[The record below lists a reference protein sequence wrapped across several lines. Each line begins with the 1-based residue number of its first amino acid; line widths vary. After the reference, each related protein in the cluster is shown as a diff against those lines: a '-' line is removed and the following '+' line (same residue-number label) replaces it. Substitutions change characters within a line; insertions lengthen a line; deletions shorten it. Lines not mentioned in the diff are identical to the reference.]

1 MPARASRP
9 AARRR
14 TRRRASRHLVPR
26 LTAPRLAAALL
37 LLVGFLY
44 YRPIMSYFE
53 TRAELERR
61 AAEVQNLRREQR
73 ELRRGLPA
81 RGQPALAIEARRLGL
96 VKPGERLII
105 VDGVLK
111 WRRAHAR
118 RETP

>member
-1 MPARASRP
+1 VPARTARTT
-9 AARRR
+9 ARRR
-14 TRRRASRHLVPR
+14 QRPRSRRRLPR

-53 TRAELERR
+53 TRAELGRR
-61 AAEVQNLRREQR
+61 AAQVR
-73 ELRRGLPA
+73 ELKRERQQLERGLPG
-81 RGQPALAIEARRLGL
+81 RGEPALAIEARRLGL

-105 VDGVLK
+105 VEGVTK

-118 RETP
+118 PSAR